1 MKQSVVILGA
11 RGSVPRNEAEFLRYG
26 GATTCIVLRLLGQL
40 LVLDAGT
47 GLLNLVDYLQDQ
59 ETEIPVLLSHS
70 HVDHMMGLLMCPVVF
85 DERRKIDVYA
95 ATRNGMTAEEQVRA
109 LMSPP
114 LWPIGPEV
122 LPVYMT
128 FHELPAVL
136 TLGPI
141 EVETMD
147 GIHPGGVTLMRLSG
161 EGKRIGFMTD
171 CTLTKELFPK
181 LTDFFRDCDL
191 LLCDGQ
197 YSEEEWKYKSGF
209 GHSTW
214 TEAARLGAECGAKQ
228 VRIIHHDPER
238 TDIEL
243 NAAAQ
248 ELLSIHPQCAFARA
262 GEEIVL

>member
-1 MKQSVVILGA
+1 MKQSVIILGA
-11 RGSVPRNEAEFLRYG
+11 RGSVPRNEAEFLYYG
-26 GATTCIVLRLLGQL
+26 GATTCIMLRISGQI
-40 LVLDAGT
+40 VVVDAGT
-47 GLLNLVDYLQDQ
+47 GLLKLVDYLQEQ
-59 ETEIPVLLSHS
+59 ETEIPVLISHP

-85 DERRKIDVYA
+85 DKRRKLDIYA
-95 ATRNGMTAEEQVRA
+95 ATRNGMNTEDQVRV

-114 LWPIGPEV
+114 LWPIGPEA
-122 LPVYMT
+122 LPAHMT
-128 FHELPAVL
+128 FQELSADL

-141 EVETMD
+141 RVETMD
-147 GIHPGGVTLMRLSG
+147 GIHPGGITLMRLSG
-161 EGKRIGFMTD
+161 GGKRIGFVTD
-171 CTLTKELFPK
+171 CTLTKELFSK

-197 YSEEEWKYKSGF
+197 YSEAEWNHRGGF

-214 TEAARLGAECGAKQ
+214 IEAARLGAECGAKQ

-248 ELLSIHPQCAFARA
+248 ELLNIHPQCAFARA
-262 GEEIVL
+262 GEEIML